1 MAEGHCL
8 RGQALAVCGG
18 HGDVDKG
25 LDDFSAVSLETIIQ
39 LVSTGIGC
47 TLLPAMATIRPHLPQ
62 LAFQVVPVDSEHASR
77 RIGLVWRHGFP
88 KADDLTR
95 LGNLIREQPPRG
107 TRSVSDAES
116 KRRAQRLS

>member
-1 MAEGHCL
+1 
-8 RGQALAVCGG
+8 VCGA

-47 TLLPAMATIRPHLPQ
+47 TLLPAMATIRPHLPPV
-62 LAFQVVPVDSEHASR
+62 AFQVVPVDSEHASR

-107 TRSVSDAES
+107 TRSVSDEES